1 MPATPLSNWIWAA
14 RAADRESETVM
25 LRKILRAKIHRATVT
40 EAQVDYVG
48 SITIDRDLMDAVG
61 LAVGECVLVADM
73 TDGARFETYVIEG
86 PPGSGTICING
97 AAARLVDVGDQVII
111 MAFAYVSEV
120 EMKDLRPAV
129 ALVDDKNLLTKK
141 L

>member
-1 MPATPLSNWIWAA
+1 
-14 RAADRESETVM
+14 M
-25 LRKILRAKIHRATVT
+25 LRKMLRAKIHRATVT
-40 EAQVDYVG
+40 EAQVEYVG

-111 MAFAYVSEV
+111 MAFGYVDAAQ
-120 EMKDLRPAV
+120 MKDLRPAV
-129 ALVDDKNLLTKK
+129 ALVDDKNRLTKK

>member
-1 MPATPLSNWIWAA
+1 M
-14 RAADRESETVM
+14 
-25 LRKILRAKIHRATVT
+25 
-40 EAQVDYVG
+40 DYVG
-48 SITIDRDLMDAVG
+48 SITIDRELLDTVD

-111 MAFAYVSEV
+111 MAFGYVQEQEAREYKPNVVLIGENNTVSEV
-120 EMKDLRPAV
+120 R
-129 ALVDDKNLLTKK
+129 
-141 L
+141 

>member
-1 MPATPLSNWIWAA
+1 MVHRQIPADNVGE
-14 RAADRESETVM
+14 RSEVCEM

-48 SITIDRDLMDAVG
+48 SITIDRDLMDAVD

-111 MAFAYVSEV
+111 MAFAYVRDAD
-120 EMKDLRPAV
+120 MKDLRPAI
-129 ALVDDKNLLTKK
+129 ALVDDKNRLMKK